1 MPRLLRRLLVS
12 ELALAAV
19 AYAGAGLYLKVN
31 EEKLV
36 FQPLILDG
44 DRFNVP
50 PDSLRVQP
58 VRFAAKDGASLA
70 GWIIPPAK
78 PDSSALWV
86 LVCHGNAG
94 NITYVS
100 RLDFY
105 ARLRALGVGVLAY
118 DYRGYGESE
127 QRPIN
132 EEGVYLDARAAYE
145 YLRHVRGIPPNR
157 IVIFGHSLGTG
168 VAVELAA
175 GNEAAG
181 LVLEDSYTSIPDL
194 GQERYPFL
202 PVKFIAANRFDTI
215 NKIDRISMPK
225 LFMSAEDDA
234 VIPFAHGRAVFEKA
248 KQPKQ
253 FVTLRGGHIDA
264 FKLDPLYW
272 TSFGTFVQ
280 QLAADQATVPESP
293 APTRTGR

>member
-1 MPRLLRRLLVS
+1 MSRVLRRVLVAVI
-12 ELALAAV
+12 ALVIV
-19 AYAGAGLYLKVN
+19 AYAGVGIYLKVN
-31 EEKLV
+31 ETDLV

-50 PDSLRVQP
+50 PESLHVKP
-58 VRFAAKDGASLA
+58 VRFSAKDGASLA
-70 GWIIPPAK
+70 AWVIPPASS
-78 PDSSALWV
+78 DSAALWV
-86 LVCHGNAG
+86 LVSHGNAG
-94 NITYVS
+94 NITYAK

-105 ARLRALGVGVLAY
+105 ARLRAIGVGVLAY

-127 QRPIN
+127 QRAIN
-132 EEGVYLDARAAYE
+132 EEGLYLDARAAYE
-145 YLRHVRGIPPNR
+145 YLRHVRGVPANR

-168 VAVELAA
+168 VAVELAS

-181 LVLEDSYTSIPDL
+181 LVLEDPYTSIPDV

-202 PVKFIAANRFDTI
+202 PVRLIAANRFETI
-215 NKIDRISMPK
+215 KKIDRISMPK

-234 VIPFAHGRAVFEKA
+234 IIPFAHGRAVFEKA

-253 FVTLRGGHIDA
+253 FVTLHGGHIDA

-272 TSFGTFVQ
+272 SSFGTFVQ
-280 QLAADQATVPESP
+280 QLAADQATAAESP
-293 APTRTGR
+293 APAKSGR

>member
-1 MPRLLRRLLVS
+1 MPRLLRRVLVAA
-12 ELALAAV
+12 LALAV
-19 AYAGAGLYLKVN
+19 IAYAGAAIYLKTN
-31 EEKLV
+31 ETKLV

-50 PDSLRVQP
+50 ADSLHVLP
-58 VRFAAKDGASLA
+58 VRFNTKDGVSLA
-70 GWIIPPAK
+70 GWIIPPARQ
-78 PDSSALWV
+78 DSSALWV

-105 ARLRALGVGVLAY
+105 ARLRALGVGVMAY

-127 QRPIN
+127 QRPID
-132 EEGVYLDARAAYE
+132 EQGLYADAKGAYE
-145 YLRHVRGIPPNR
+145 FLRHVRGVPANR

-168 VAVELAA
+168 VATELAT

-181 LVLEDSYTSIPDL
+181 LVLEDAYTSIPDI
-194 GQERYPFL
+194 GQQRYPLL
-202 PVKFIAANRFDTI
+202 PVKLIAANRFETI
-215 NKIDRISMPK
+215 SKIDRISMPK

-253 FVTLRGGHIDA
+253 FVTLHGGHIDA
-264 FKLDPLYW
+264 FKLDPQYW
-272 TSFGTFVQ
+272 SSFGSFVQ
-280 QLAADQATVPESP
+280 QLAADQATAESP
-293 APTRTGR
+293 APAKTGR

>member
-1 MPRLLRRLLVS
+1 MPRLLRRLLVAT
-12 ELALAAV
+12 LGVAVV
-19 AYAGAGLYLKVN
+19 AYAGAGLYLRIN

-36 FQPLILDG
+36 FEPLALDG

-50 PDSLRVQP
+50 PDSLHVQP
-58 VRFAAKDGASLA
+58 VRFTAKDGASLA
-70 GWIIPPAK
+70 AWVIPPAK
-78 PDSSALWV
+78 PDSAALWV
-86 LVCHGNAG
+86 LVCHGNEG
-94 NITYVS
+94 NITDVS

-132 EEGVYLDARAAYE
+132 EQGLYLDARAAYE
-145 YLRHVRGIPPNR
+145 YLRHVRGVAPNR

-168 VAVELAA
+168 VATELAA

-181 LVLEDSYTSIPDL
+181 LVLEDAYTSIPDV
-194 GQERYPFL
+194 GQKRYPWL
-202 PVKFIAANRFDTI
+202 PVKLIAANRFETI

-225 LFMSAEDDA
+225 LFMSAEDDE

-253 FVTLRGGHIDA
+253 FVTLRGGHNDA
-264 FKLDPLYW
+264 FKLDPRYW
-272 TSFGTFVQ
+272 SSFGAFVQ
-280 QLAADQATVPESP
+280 QLAVDQATVSESP
-293 APTRTGR
+293 APAKAGR

>member
-1 MPRLLRRLLVS
+1 MPRLFRRLLAVVLV
-12 ELALAAV
+12 LACV
-19 AYAGAGLYLKVN
+19 AYAGAGIYLKVN
-31 EEKLV
+31 EENLV
-36 FQPLILDG
+36 FQPKVLDG

-70 GWIIPPAK
+70 GWVIPPATA
-78 PDSSALWV
+78 DSAALWV

-132 EEGVYLDARAAYE
+132 EEGLYLDARAAYE
-145 YLRHVRGIPPNR
+145 YLRHTRGIPPNR

-168 VAVELAA
+168 VATELAA

-181 LVLEDSYTSIPDL
+181 LVLEDAYTSIPDI
-194 GQERYPFL
+194 GQQRYPLL
-202 PVKFIAANRFDTI
+202 PVKLIARNRFETI

-225 LFMSAEDDA
+225 LLMSAEDDA

-264 FKLDPLYW
+264 FKLDPHYW

-280 QLAADQATVPESP
+280 QLAADQATASESP
-293 APTRTGR
+293 APAKTGR